1 MMSVLLPQQTAA
13 EMRLRIGG
21 WDLAIWSALFLQGV
35 LYAQFAHYLTLKKR
49 DSIWLKFFVVGL
61 ALMTTLKGVQALALM
76 WIQNV
81 ILYGNLQAASDM
93 FHNYWAAKII
103 RILEATIA
111 FYVQM
116 FFCRRLWILCRNPYI
131 VISCIALFTLGLV
144 SAVVATFFIF
154 TNSDGTTFTGWV
166 TTHLGIALSGDL
178 LLTGSTVFWLLRHG
192 ETVLSGGPTETILNS
207 LIRVTVQSAAPAAL
221 CASITFVVTIQYD
234 SWTPA
239 SVMIDCIMTMVL
251 PQLYAWSAMWALNSR
266 DGICSRAAETYSVHL
281 GTTLALSDPETC
293 SSRSPTIGESGT
305 EVSKGLQADPNPEPP
320 SDNAETI
327 STVG

>member
-1 MMSVLLPQQTAA
+1 
-13 EMRLRIGG
+13 
-21 WDLAIWSALFLQGV
+21 
-35 LYAQFAHYLTLKKR
+35 
-49 DSIWLKFFVVGL
+49 
-61 ALMTTLKGVQALALM
+61 
-76 WIQNV
+76 
-81 ILYGNLQAASDM
+81 M

-103 RILEATIA
+103 RILAATIA
-111 FYVQM
+111 FTFRCFSAAV
-116 FFCRRLWILCRNPYI
+116 FGRILCRNQYI
-131 VISCIALFTLGLV
+131 VISCITLFTLGLV

-154 TNSDGTTFTGWV
+154 TNSDGATFTGWV
-166 TTHLGIALSGDL
+166 ITHLGIALSGDL
-178 LLTGSTVFWLLRHG
+178 LLTGSTVFWLLFTQVTLTTQHPRNRG
-192 ETVLSGGPTETILNS
+192 PLTVAY
-207 LIRVTVQSAAPAAL
+207 QSAAPAAL

-266 DGICSRAAETYSVHL
+266 DDMCGRAAERYSVNL
-281 GTTLALSDPETC
+281 GKTLTLSDPETC

-305 EVSKGLQADPNPEPP
+305 EVSKGLEADPNPEPP